1 MSLEHIRYANM
12 LCEANGIRP
21 IGDGFL
27 AVDEE
32 SLRDLIVQ
40 EDINEIYHVE
50 QTPFAR

>member
-1 MSLEHIRYANM
+1 M
-12 LCEANGIRP
+12 LCEVNGIHP
-21 IGDGFL
+21 IGDGLL

-32 SLRDLIVQ
+32 CLKDLIVQ